1 MYLDRAIEDDK
12 RMVEGWKSN
21 TDGILV
27 FVGLQVTSYTY
38 TYNLKL

>member
-1 MYLDRAIEDDK
+1 MYLDRAIAEDK

-27 FVGLQVTSYTY
+27 FVRLPVTSHASA
-38 TYNLKL
+38 YN